1 MIRVRAARAY
11 HTGAGVW
18 GHKPAT
24 EANLA
29 GEVIVVVIPLSSRK
43 SRLIWSLLSLACSS
57 WF

>member
-43 SRLIWSLLSLACSS
+43 SHMIWSLLSLA
-57 WF
+57 